1 MGDPKN
7 IFHKL
12 FQFSAFRNPFFSDSA
27 RKWAVKG
34 WLDKWRRPAKLLSTR
49 LATTPS
55 SLTAVWTPKTFQ
67 TNSPFPHTLLPA
79 RDVQSGRDFQCLL
92 CSGNIERHW
101 RDKLLG
107 DDGKTLI
114 TQLFSFSGYQHIDR
128 CCNLSHLLGELK
140 LSYFFN
146 RSSFIF
152 KSEPIW
158 NLDFWSEFDYN
169 LIPTELVLIGKR
181 LWRGGIS
188 SIFNFCKL
196 GPHFQILEGKCFSEY
211 LKLIFP
217 QLSQMAFLLNWGSL
231 KVWFGREQGC
241 CFRTRMFS

>member
-1 MGDPKN
+1 M
-7 IFHKL
+7 
-12 FQFSAFRNPFFSDSA
+12 
-27 RKWAVKG
+27 KG

-55 SLTAVWTPKTFQ
+55 SLTAVWTTKTFQ
-67 TNSPFPHTLLPA
+67 TNSPFPHTLLLA
-79 RDVQSGRDFQCLL
+79 RDVQSGRDFQYLL

-114 TQLFSFSGYQHIDR
+114 TQLFSDYQNIYC
-128 CCNLSHLLGELK
+128 CCNLSQLLGELK

-196 GPHFQILEGKCFSEY
+196 GPHFQILLGVRNK
-211 LKLIFP
+211 IF
-217 QLSQMAFLLNWGSL
+217 QGIFGSHISTA
-231 KVWFGREQGC
+231 K
-241 CFRTRMFS
+241 